1 MIFDKIYKHMLT
13 LMEIEKMIEYTT
25 ISIHKKVKAILE
37 KMKVAP
43 SDSYNEIILNLIED
57 STELD
62 ETRLEEYRREL
73 RQMQLGE
80 ELSLD
85 AAREELGV

>member
-25 ISIHKKVKAILE
+25 ISIHKKVKAILK